1 MSKPKHFFPISRP
14 SIGDLERD
22 YVTRAVSSGW
32 VSSLGE
38 FIDEFE
44 AGFARFCETRFA
56 VSVANGTVALQLA
69 LKAAGIGPGD
79 EVLVPDL
86 SFIAT
91 ANAVLHAGATPV
103 FADVDSENLCLD
115 PGDLEQ
121 RLTPRTRAIIAVDLY
136 GHPADMPG
144 ICDFADRHGLC
155 VIEDAAESHGASI
168 AGRRVGSFGQ
178 CGCFSFYGNKVL
190 TTGEGGM
197 VTTDDPAFY
206 ERCRSL
212 RDHAMSH
219 GKRYWHLEPGFN
231 FRMTNLQAALGC
243 AQLSRLPELL
253 AKRRLILDW
262 YTEHLEEAE
271 GIRLNRHSDWA
282 EPVCWMVCL
291 EFDGLDEAGREELMQ
306 GLRQRGV
313 DSRPYFYPTSD
324 MPYFTRADTPVTHS
338 VYSSGINVPTYV
350 DLSRAD
356 VESICQAVRDE
367 WSQHRQPIPA
377 VVEVESQPSERPPV
391 PAAPATT

>member
-1 MSKPKHFFPISRP
+1 MDRFFPISRP
-14 SIGDLERD
+14 SIAERERE
-22 YVTRAVSSGW
+22 YVTRALESGW

-38 FIDEFE
+38 FIDRFE
-44 AGFARFCETRFA
+44 AEFARFCETRFA

-69 LKAAGIGPGD
+69 LKAAGIGAGD

-103 FADVDSENLCLD
+103 FADIDPENLCLD
-115 PGDLEQ
+115 PDDLEH
-121 RLTPRTRAIIAVDLY
+121 RLTPRTRAVIAVDLY

-144 ICDFADRHGLC
+144 ICDFADRNGLC

-190 TTGEGGM
+190 TTGEGGI
-197 VTTDDPAFY
+197 VTTDDAAFY

-212 RDHAMSH
+212 RDHAMSP

-243 AQLSRLPELL
+243 AQLARISELV
-253 AKRRLILDW
+253 AKRQRILEW
-262 YTEHLEEAE
+262 YTEELEGEE
-271 GIRLNRHSDWA
+271 GIRLNRRSEWA

-291 EFDGLDEAGREELMQ
+291 EFDGLGETGREELMQ

-338 VYSSGINVPTYV
+338 AYSSGINVPTYV
-350 DLSRAD
+350 DLTRAD
-356 VESICQAVRDE
+356 VESICEAVRGE
-367 WSQHRQPIPA
+367 WSQLRRRLPA
-377 VVEVESQPSERPPV
+377 VAGAEIQAAKLPPA

>member
-1 MSKPKHFFPISRP
+1 MDRFFPISRP
-14 SIGDLERD
+14 SITERERE
-22 YVTRAVSSGW
+22 YVSRAVESGW
-32 VSSLGE
+32 VSSLGQ

-69 LKAAGIGPGD
+69 LKAAGISPGD

-103 FADVDSENLCLD
+103 FADVDPENLCLNPD
-115 PGDLEQ
+115 DLEH
-121 RLTPRTRAIIAVDLY
+121 RLTPRTKAVIAVDLY

-212 RDHAMSH
+212 RDHAMSPT
-219 GKRYWHLEPGFN
+219 KRYWHLEPGFN

-243 AQLSRLPELL
+243 AQLARLPELL
-253 AKRRLILDW
+253 AKRQQILEW
-262 YTEHLEEAE
+262 YTAALEGEE
-271 GIRLNRHSDWA
+271 GIRLNRRSEWA

-291 EFDGLDEAGREELMQ
+291 EFDGLDEAGREDLMQ
-306 GLRQRGV
+306 GLRHRGV

-324 MPYFTRADTPVTHS
+324 MPYFTRADTPATHS
-338 VYSSGINVPTYV
+338 AYSSGINVPTYI
-350 DLSRAD
+350 DLACED
-356 VESICQAVRDE
+356 VESICEAVHAE
-367 WSQHRQPIPA
+367 WSQQRQRRPA
-377 VVEVESQPSERPPV
+377 VAGVLPAERPP
-391 PAAPATT
+391 APVAPVTT